1 VTDTRQLVASFA
13 ARLDARDWEG
23 LTALLHPELL
33 YEMPQSGE
41 RIRGRDRYVAFNAEY
56 PGSWNVVPQ
65 LILADDTDG
74 CLLFRW
80 VTADGDDPPSRSSA
94 STGASS
100 HGSPTSSLH
109 RSSRRP
115 AASTSSSVRNNE
127 SRRLR

>member
-80 VTADGDDPPSRSSA
+80 VTADGDDPAIAFFRFDGGIITRVTDFFPAPFEPPSGRE
-94 STGASS
+94 
-100 HGSPTSSLH
+100 HLVQ
-109 RSSRRP
+109 RQ
-115 AASTSSSVRNNE
+115 E
-127 SRRLR
+127 